1 LWEIYGCTEA
11 GSMATR
17 RSTQTSAWTLLNGFE
32 LNEFDT
38 TFSATAPHLN
48 EQAPIQDQLQQLNDK
63 EFLLL
68 GRHVDMLNVAG
79 KRASLADL
87 TLKLLRI
94 DGVDDGVIFLLDVN
108 EHGERPVAL
117 VVSELS
123 ESVILQKLA
132 QSIDVD

>member
-1 LWEIYGCTEA
+1 
-11 GSMATR
+11 
-17 RSTQTSAWTLLNGFE
+17 
-32 LNEFDT
+32 
-38 TFSATAPHLN
+38 
-48 EQAPIQDQLQQLNDK
+48 
-63 EFLLL
+63 
-68 GRHVDMLNVAG
+68 LNVAG

-94 DGVDDGVIFLLDVN
+94 NGVDDGVIFLLDTN

-132 QSIDVD
+132 QSIDVTFLPRPLRRIAQLPRNETGKLTRAALLAAWYSEPKNN